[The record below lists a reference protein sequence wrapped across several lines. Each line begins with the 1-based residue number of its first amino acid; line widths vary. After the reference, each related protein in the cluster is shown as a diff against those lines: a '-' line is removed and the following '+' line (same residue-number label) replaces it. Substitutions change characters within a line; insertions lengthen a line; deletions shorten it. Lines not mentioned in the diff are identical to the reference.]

1 MLPQGRWFFLTL
13 IAGAWLYVPAMLG
26 GCAQSGTPE
35 AQVRAVIAAGEQ
47 AAEARDLSGLLE
59 HVSAAFLDERGGGRD
74 DLKQTLR
81 GYFVTHPS
89 VALLTQI
96 DSVEF
101 PYRDLARVRVTVGTL
116 GREAAG
122 ATAFELA
129 ADLNEIVLE
138 LKLEDDEWK
147 VVRAAWQ
154 STRRG

>member
-1 MLPQGRWFFLTL
+1 MLPQGRWIFLTV
-13 IAGAWLYVPAMLG
+13 IAGAWLYVTAMLG
-26 GCAQSGTPE
+26 GCARSGTPE

-47 AAEARDLSGLLE
+47 AAEARDLSSLLE
-59 HVSAAFLDERGGGRD
+59 HISAAFLDERGGDRD

-81 GYFVTHPS
+81 GYFVTHQS
-89 VALLTQI
+89 VALLTRI

-129 ADLNEIVLE
+129 ADVNEIVLE

>member
-1 MLPQGRWFFLTL
+1 MLPQGRWFFLTV
-13 IAGAWLYVPAMLG
+13 IAGAWLHATAMLG
-26 GCAQSGTPE
+26 GCARSDTPE

-47 AAEARDLSGLLE
+47 AAEARDLSGLLA
-59 HVSAAFLDERGGGRD
+59 HVSPAFLDEHGGGQD
-74 DLKQTLR
+74 ELKQVLR
-81 GYFVTHPS
+81 GYFVTHQS
-89 VALLTQI
+89 IALLTRI

-101 PYRDLARVRVTVGTL
+101 PYRDLARVRLTVGTL

-122 ATAFELA
+122 ATAFEFA
-129 ADLNEIVLE
+129 TDINEIVLE

>member
-1 MLPQGRWFFLTL
+1 MLPQGRWFFLPV
-13 IAGAWLYVPAMLG
+13 IAGGWLWVAAMLG
-26 GCAQSGTPE
+26 GCAQRGTPE

-47 AAEARDLSGLLE
+47 AAEARDLSGVLE
-59 HVSAAFLDERGGGRD
+59 HVSPAFLGEHGGGRD
-74 DLKQTLR
+74 ELKQTLR
-81 GYFVTHPS
+81 GYFVTHRS
-89 VALLTQI
+89 IALLTRI

-129 ADLNEIVLE
+129 ADVNEIVLE

-147 VVRAAWQ
+147 VVRAAWP

>member
-1 MLPQGRWFFLTL
+1 MLPQGRWFFLPV
-13 IAGAWLYVPAMLG
+13 IAGAGVWAAAMLG

-59 HVSAAFLDERGGGRD
+59 HVSAAFLDEHGGGRD
-74 DLKQTLR
+74 ELKQTLR
-81 GYFVTHPS
+81 GYFVTHQS
-89 VALLTQI
+89 IALLTRI
-96 DSVEF
+96 ESVEF

-122 ATAFELA
+122 RTAFDLA
-129 ADLNEIVLE
+129 TDIKEIVLE
-138 LKLEDDEWK
+138 LALEDDEWK

>member
-1 MLPQGRWFFLTL
+1 MLPQGRWFFLTV
-13 IAGAWLYVPAMLG
+13 IAGAWLHATAMLG
-26 GCAQSGTPE
+26 GCARSDTPE

-47 AAEARDLSGLLE
+47 AAEARDLSGLLA
-59 HVSAAFLDERGGGRD
+59 HVSPAFLDEHGGGQD
-74 DLKQTLR
+74 ELKQVLR
-81 GYFVTHPS
+81 GYFVTHQS
-89 VALLTQI
+89 IALLTRI

-101 PYRDLARVRVTVGTL
+101 PYRDLARVRLTMGTL

-129 ADLNEIVLE
+129 TDINEIVLE
-138 LKLEDDEWK
+138 LKLEDEEWK

>member
-1 MLPQGRWFFLTL
+1 MLPQGRWFFLPVITG
-13 IAGAWLYVPAMLG
+13 AGLWAAAMLG

-47 AAEARDLSGLLE
+47 AAEARDLAGLLD
-59 HVSAAFLDERGGGRD
+59 HVSTTFLDEHGGGRD

-81 GYFVTHPS
+81 GYFVTHQS
-89 VALLTQI
+89 IALLTRI

-101 PYRDLARVRVTVGTL
+101 PYRDLARVRATVGTL

-129 ADLNEIVLE
+129 ADVNEIVLE

-154 STRRG
+154 PTRRG

>member
-1 MLPQGRWFFLTL
+1 MLPQGRWFFLPV
-13 IAGAWLYVPAMLG
+13 IAGAGLHATAMLG

-59 HVSAAFLDERGGGRD
+59 HVSATFIDEHGGGRD
-74 DLKQTLR
+74 ELKQVLR
-81 GYFVTHPS
+81 GYFVTHQS
-89 VALLTQI
+89 IGLLTRI

-116 GREAAG
+116 GREEAG
-122 ATAFELA
+122 ATTFELA
-129 ADLNEIVLE
+129 ADISEIVLE
-138 LKLEDDEWK
+138 LKLEDDEWR

>member
-1 MLPQGRWFFLTL
+1 MLPQGRWFFLTV
-13 IAGAWLYVPAMLG
+13 IAGAWLHATAMLG

-59 HVSAAFLDERGGGRD
+59 HVSPAFLDEHGGSRD
-74 DLKQTLR
+74 ELKQVLR
-81 GYFVTHPS
+81 GYFVTHQS
-89 VALLTQI
+89 IALLTRI

-129 ADLNEIVLE
+129 ADVNEIVLE
-138 LKLEDDEWK
+138 LKLEDDEWR
-147 VVRAAWQ
+147 VVRAAWP
-154 STRRG
+154 STRRD

>member
-1 MLPQGRWFFLTL
+1 MLPHGHWFFLPT
-13 IAGAWLYVPAMLG
+13 IAGVWLGASAMLG
-26 GCAQSGTPE
+26 GCQQRGTPE

-47 AAEARDLSGLLE
+47 AAEARDLSGVLE
-59 HVSAAFLDERGGGRD
+59 HVSPAFRDEHGGGRD
-74 DLKQTLR
+74 ELKQTLR
-81 GYFVTHPS
+81 GYFVTHQS
-89 VALLTQI
+89 IALLTRI

-122 ATAFELA
+122 ATALEFA
-129 ADLNEIVLE
+129 TDINEIVLE

-147 VVRAAWQ
+147 VVRAAWP